1 MRILYCWEVGRVRNG
16 GSPAMLETDF
26 ISQIGDVAELRLY
39 SRTTVQT
46 LLATSQF
53 VASPDLRNM

>member
-39 SRTTVQT
+39 SRTTVT
-46 LLATSQF
+46 D
-53 VASPDLRNM
+53 VACYVSICGIP